1 MRLDPRSV
9 TFSVTEQGDPM
20 TAPANNPGLSTIATF
35 AAAVMIGG
43 GNFVAVRFSN
53 QELAPFWGAGLR
65 FSLAG
70 CLFILVALVL
80 RLQWPRGRELLVT
93 AVYGIFTFTLS
104 YALMYWALVRVTAGV
119 TTVILAAVPLVAAL
133 LAAAQRLEPISRRSL
148 FGAGV
153 ALVGII
159 WMTVGP
165 DGLSLPLDG
174 LVAVLLAAVTISQS
188 VILGKRVSKNHPA
201 MTNAVG
207 LAVGAPLLLVISAL
221 AGESWDLPRQAEAAW
236 AVAYLVLLG
245 SGGLFVLMLLVVRQ
259 WTVSAT
265 AYAFVLFP
273 VVTMVLEAWLI
284 DVPITARGVSGALI
298 VMAAVWFGA
307 LAPAPSG
314 TPARRDRSTGLVIR

>member
-1 MRLDPRSV
+1 
-9 TFSVTEQGDPM
+9 M
-20 TAPANNPGLSTIATF
+20 TTRADTPGMPTLAAF
-35 AAAVMIGG
+35 GAAVLIGG

-53 QELAPFWGAGLR
+53 QELEPFWGAGLR

-70 CLFILVALVL
+70 ILFVLVALVL
-80 RLQWPRGRELLVT
+80 RLRWPRGRELMTT
-93 AVYGIFTFTLS
+93 ALYGFFTFTLS

-133 LAAAQRLEPISRRSL
+133 LAAAQRLEPLSRRSL
-148 FGAGV
+148 LGAGV
-153 ALVGII
+153 ALIGIV

-165 DGLSLPLDG
+165 GGLTLPLDG
-174 LVAVLLAAVTISQS
+174 LVAVLLAAVTIGQS

-207 LAVGAPLLLVISAL
+207 LAVGAPLLLVLSAF
-221 AGESWDLPRQAEAAW
+221 AGESWVLPRQTEAIW
-236 AVAYLVLLG
+236 SVAYLVLLG

-273 VVTMVLEAWLI
+273 VVTMVLESWLI

-307 LAPAPSG
+307 LAPRTPHAPTRPDTTG
-314 TPARRDRSTGLVIR
+314 VVPAR

>member
-1 MRLDPRSV
+1 
-9 TFSVTEQGDPM
+9 M
-20 TAPANNPGLSTIATF
+20 TDRDTPGLTTMATF
-35 AAAVMIGG
+35 TAAVLIGG

-70 CLFILVALVL
+70 CLFVLVALVL
-80 RLQWPRGRELLVT
+80 RLRWPRGKELVT
-93 AVYGIFTFTLS
+93 TAIYGIFTFTLS

-148 FGAGV
+148 LGAGV
-153 ALVGII
+153 ALIGIV
-159 WMTVGP
+159 WMTAGP
-165 DGLSLPLDG
+165 EGLTLPLDG
-174 LVAVLLAAVTISQS
+174 LAAVLLAAVTIGQS

-207 LAVGAPLLLVISAL
+207 LAVGAPLLLMLSAL
-221 AGESWDLPRQAEAAW
+221 AGESWVLPREAEAVW
-236 AVAYLVLLG
+236 SVVYLVLLG
-245 SGGLFVLMLLVVRQ
+245 SGGLFVLMLLVIRQ
-259 WTVSAT
+259 WTVSAS

-284 DVPITARGVSGALI
+284 DVPITPRGLTGAVV

-307 LAPAPSG
+307 LAPA
-314 TPARRDRSTGLVIR
+314 TPNSPTGRDRASMTAAR

>member
-1 MRLDPRSV
+1 
-9 TFSVTEQGDPM
+9 M
-20 TAPANNPGLSTIATF
+20 TARADTPGPTTMATF
-35 AAAVMIGG
+35 AAAVLIGG

-65 FSLAG
+65 FSLAAL
-70 CLFILVALVL
+70 LFVVVAVIL
-80 RLQWPRGRELLVT
+80 RLRWPRGKELLVT
-93 AVYGIFTFTLS
+93 ALYGFFTFTLS

-119 TTVILAAVPLVAAL
+119 TTVILAAVPLVASL

-148 FGAGV
+148 LGAGV
-153 ALVGII
+153 ALIGIV

-165 DGLSLPLDG
+165 EGLTLPLDG
-174 LVAVLLAAVTISQS
+174 LLAVLLAAVTIGQS
-188 VILGKRVSKNHPA
+188 VILGKRVSTNHPA

-207 LAVGAPLLLVISAL
+207 LVVGAPLLLVLSAF
-221 AGESWDLPRQAEAAW
+221 AGESWVLPRQPEAVW
-236 AVAYLVLLG
+236 SVAYLVILG

-284 DVPITARGVSGALI
+284 DVPITARSVAGALI
-298 VMAAVWFGA
+298 VIAAVWFGA
-307 LAPAPSG
+307 LS
-314 TPARRDRSTGLVIR
+314 PARSNTPTGREPTGIAAAR